1 MTTTPTPSPRPEPE
15 PAFLSLH
22 TAVVLL
28 GALFAGFVAGELS
41 YLGGVSVP
49 LAVLAGLG
57 AAGSAVPGL
66 RELIR

>member
-1 MTTTPTPSPRPEPE
+1 MATPPDTEP
-15 PAFLSLH
+15 PFLTLH

-28 GALFAGFVAGELS
+28 GALFAGFAAGGLS
-41 YLGGVSVP
+41 YLGGVPVP

-66 RELIR
+66 RGLIR